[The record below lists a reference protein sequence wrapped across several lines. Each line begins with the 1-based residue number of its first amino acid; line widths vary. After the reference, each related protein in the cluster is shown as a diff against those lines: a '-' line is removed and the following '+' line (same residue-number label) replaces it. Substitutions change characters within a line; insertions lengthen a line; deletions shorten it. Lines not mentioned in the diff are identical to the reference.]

1 MTTTS
6 IDSITQPSSITT
18 DEVLEQMRRG
28 EPVFFIDVRN
38 PQAWSEAT
46 TKLPNSLRVPADKL
60 QLHLSEIPHNQTVVT
75 YCT

>member
-1 MTTTS
+1 MTKTS
-6 IDSITQPSSITT
+6 IDTTASPSSITT

-28 EPVFFIDVRN
+28 ESVFFIDVRN

-46 TKLPNSLRVPADKL
+46 TKLPNSLRVPADEL
-60 QLHLSEIPHNQTVVT
+60 DLHLSEIPHNRTIVT